1 MLPSCE
7 QEGFQEIIQRLDHD
21 DDGSVTEEGA
31 DKSNK
36 VHARKSAGTHCIDH
50 SDQAVLMCGLRARA
64 FTEFLLW
71 WAKDDSSLV
80 QGVSM
85 KLVKGAWSAP
95 AEILYYLFEDPMWFQ
110 QMGLKG
116 APLIVAGE
124 VIVWSVNVLIIIS
137 TVAFCV
143 ESMRVYSADPDV
155 CPPQDPQ
162 CDPEFWADV
171 WYYVEVLCVAVFT
184 LDFLIRGM
192 CCYVLGTLN
201 QFINEPYNWVDV
213 MAIAPFFL
221 TGLWPNM
228 VDLRFLRVIRL
239 TRILKSLGAKME
251 AVGSLVFQ
259 IVQKA
264 APALGLP
271 IFLMMLSC
279 MCLAGFEYYSEQT
292 KTVVCTLESGEKI
305 EPWIGLKG
313 TPGTEDCSWSDPVVS
328 TDTSG
333 IHYPFGTALS
343 LVEVSIFSLSKADMT
358 AKVYN
363 SSADS
368 YGTYTHVS
376 AWGWRG
382 EYDMITVGEAKGLY
396 DVDGDGVLREVT
408 GFGCACPGTLSYR
421 GFDDELRSSEVFP
434 DVFTATWWTLVTY
447 TTVGYGDI
455 NPQTPVGQ
463 LFAAVTMFVGVFFL
477 AMPLSIV
484 GGTFTSEYNNVQSNL
499 ERQAVQ
505 AAISEAEAAM
515 SPEERAEVQRE
526 KQQAAADC
534 VDRRL
539 KEFGPVTAHASVKAH
554 FQRCRMLAKTLYDVV
569 PDDSQDIK
577 EEMGRFL
584 LKLKAADY
592 NAKKVTIE
600 HQKQEDEI
608 LSAKSS
614 KREKMRGVFKRNRK
628 KDKDSGGSP
637 RSPSGSPKSDL
648 E

>member
-1 MLPSCE
+1 
-7 QEGFQEIIQRLDHD
+7 
-21 DDGSVTEEGA
+21 
-31 DKSNK
+31 
-36 VHARKSAGTHCIDH
+36 
-50 SDQAVLMCGLRARA
+50 
-64 FTEFLLW
+64 
-71 WAKDDSSLV
+71 
-80 QGVSM
+80 M
-85 KLVKGAWSAP
+85 KMVKGAWSAP

-116 APLIVAGE
+116 APLLLAGE
-124 VIVWSVNVLIIIS
+124 IIVWSVNVLIIVS

-143 ESMRVYSADPDV
+143 ESTRRFSPDPDV
-155 CPPQDPQ
+155 CPPQDPD
-162 CDPEFWADV
+162 CDPAFWTNV
-171 WYYVEVLCVAVFT
+171 WVFVEVLCVGVFT
-184 LDFLIRGM
+184 LDFVIRGA
-192 CCYVLGTLN
+192 CCYALGTLN
-201 QFINEPYNWVDV
+201 QFVNEPYNWIDV

-251 AVGSLVFQ
+251 AVGKLIFQ

-292 KTVVCTLESGEKI
+292 KSVVCTLESGEDI

-313 TPGTEDCSWSDPVVS
+313 TPGTEDCSMSDPVVS

-343 LVEVSIFSLSKADMT
+343 LVTVSIFSLSKADMS
-358 AKVYN
+358 AKLYN
-363 SSADS
+363 SSEES
-368 YGTYTHVS
+368 YGTYSHIS
-376 AWGWRG
+376 SWGWRSDY
-382 EYDMITVGEAKGLY
+382 EVVTVGDTTGWY
-396 DVDGDGVLREVT
+396 DIDGDGVLDEVA

-421 GFDDELRSSEVFP
+421 GFDGEVRSSEVFP
-434 DVFTATWWTLVTY
+434 DVFTATWWTLVTF

-463 LFAAVTMFVGVFFL
+463 YWAAVTMFVGVFFL

-484 GGTFTSEYNNVQSNL
+484 GGTFTSEYNNVQNFL
-499 ERQAVQ
+499 EKQAVEKAKTDEQ
-505 AAISEAEAAM
+505 RMAE
-515 SPEERAEVQRE
+515 EELAEI
-526 KQQAAADC
+526 KAD
-534 VDRRL
+534 VHDDIGTRMA
-539 KEFGPVTAHASVKAH
+539 EFGPVLAHASVKAH
-554 FQRCRMLAKTLYDVV
+554 FQRCRLLAKTLYDVV
-569 PDDSQDIK
+569 PEESQDIK

-592 NAKKVTIE
+592 NACKLKIV
-600 HQKQEDEI
+600 HQKEEDEI
-608 LSAKSS
+608 LSAKSQ
-614 KREKMRGVFKRNRK
+614 KRDKRSVFGRK
-628 KDKDSGGSP
+628 KKANDATQKSSQ
-637 RSPSGSPKSDL
+637 SPKSRSPKSRSPKSASKADDM